1 MERERFEELV
11 EKALE
16 ELPEQFRERLSN
28 IDVEVAD
35 YPTPEDLRRGRVPRG
50 HTLLGQYQGIPATR
64 RGMAYNMVVPDR
76 IIIFQGPIERT
87 CRSEEAIVERVGHV
101 VRHEIAHHFGI
112 DDETLRRMGA
122 Y

>member
-1 MERERFEELV
+1 MERERFDELV

-28 IDVEVAD
+28 IDVEVQD
-35 YPTPEDLRRGRVPRG
+35 YPSTEELRIGRVPRG
-50 HTLLGQYQGIPATR
+50 HTLLGQYHGIPVTR
-64 RGMAYNMVVPDR
+64 RGMGYNMVPPDR
-76 IIIFQGPIERT
+76 IVIFQGPIERA
-87 CRSEEAIVERVGHV
+87 CRSDEEIVEKVGHV

-112 DDETLRRMGA
+112 DDDALRRMGA